1 MNKRNKAD
9 VIIILGFS
17 TLRTTVPQNELLK
30 GTYEFI
36 NYCFDGSNNTYA
48 NVIKFGTKWISDLLI
63 YPSSFGAKTFKKTR

>member
-9 VIIILGFS
+9 VIIILSFS

-36 NYCFDGSNNTYA
+36 DYCFDGG
-48 NVIKFGTKWISDLLI
+48 NVIKFGVKWISDLLI

>member
-9 VIIILGFS
+9 VIIILSFS

-36 NYCFDGSNNTYA
+36 DYCFDGG
-48 NVIKFGTKWISDLLI
+48 NVIKFGAKWISDLLI
-63 YPSSFGAKTFKKTR
+63 YLSSFGAKTFKKTR